1 MNILLIPRVEINKQ
15 RNETNYALDIRLI
28 KFLNTCFKTN
38 NVFINEL
45 NLKNKIKI
53 DLIVISGGNNL
64 INKNKNDKLRLK
76 ISRKIIKFGLSK
88 RIPILGICYGAQLI
102 STMFGCKLS
111 KVTGHVGINH
121 YIYDKKSKRLVNSYH
136 DYSIKLNNSKK
147 IKTLFTDKK
156 KNIEAFSKGKKVLG
170 IMWHPERYNKLK
182 KKDIQMVKNLCN

>member
-15 RNETNYALDIRLI
+15 RNETNYTLDIRLI

-102 STMFGCKLS
+102 SIMFGCKLS
-111 KVTGHVGINH
+111 KVAGHVGINH